1 MDKTKK
7 LCFFGFWMDMISQNV
22 KKHKQYSRFFLA
34 FQHVRFGF
42 LHWKVSKTKNIWFF
56 VFWYLDWSYPF
67 KKTKNKQCVFFSVV
81 PFQTRKKDGKQTKKN
96 LFWVKTKHSPQN
108 MFFWFLVSQASPR
121 LLALFFCF
129 SKLFAVLVIVI
140 LDIYILYKISEA
152 LMFT

>member
-1 MDKTKK
+1 MDKTTK

-42 LHWKVSKTKNIWFF
+42 LHWKVSKTKNIRFF
-56 VFWYLDWSYPF
+56 VFLISWLIISIQ
-67 KKTKNKQCVFFSVV
+67 KNKKQTMCFFRLFHFK
-81 PFQTRKKDGKQTKKN
+81 PEKDGKQTKKN

-129 SKLFAVLVIVI
+129 SKVFAVLVIVI